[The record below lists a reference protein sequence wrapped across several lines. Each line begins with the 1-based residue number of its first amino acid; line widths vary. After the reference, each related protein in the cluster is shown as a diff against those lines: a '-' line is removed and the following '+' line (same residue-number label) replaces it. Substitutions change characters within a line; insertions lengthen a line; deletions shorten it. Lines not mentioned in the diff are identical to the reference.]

1 MINITSKQ
9 YRIQMEEA
17 HDYDQKVYGMFERQ
31 EGMFQ
36 QEDEATVY
44 TRRPA
49 FYLDRR
55 STRQEEA

>member
-1 MINITSKQ
+1 MINTTSKQ

-36 QEDEATVY
+36 QEDESYSLHQKACLLS
-44 TRRPA
+44 R
-49 FYLDRR
+49 
-55 STRQEEA
+55 